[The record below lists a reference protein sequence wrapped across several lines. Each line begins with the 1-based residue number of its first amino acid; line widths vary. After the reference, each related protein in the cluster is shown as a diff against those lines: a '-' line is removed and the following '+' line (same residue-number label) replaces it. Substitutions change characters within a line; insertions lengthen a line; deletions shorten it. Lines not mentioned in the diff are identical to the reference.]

1 MIILDIET
9 SGLKP
14 EKNGVLSIG
23 AICFESPESIFYGE
37 CCLDPEDEIS
47 DDVLRINGF
56 SREEIT
62 DKNKQSQKI
71 LIERFFN
78 WIDLQKDRLF
88 AGHNVGSFDMHFLK
102 TKAEKYGIELKTRYR
117 TFDLCTAAQ
126 VRYFQIHEKFF
137 LDDFREN
144 AMNLANVLEFCGIPD
159 ERIRIEQSRGVTK
172 EGKTHNALEDCKLT
186 AECFSRL
193 LKGKILFP
201 EYSKFPVPDYLKN
214 DNL

>member
-14 EKNGVLSIG
+14 EKNAILSIG
-23 AICFESPESIFYGE
+23 AVCFEIPKSMFYGE

-47 DDVLRINGF
+47 DDALKVNGF

-62 DKNKQSQKI
+62 DKNKASQKD

-78 WIDLQKDRLF
+78 WINLQKDRLL
-88 AGHNVGSFDMHFLK
+88 AGQNIGSFDFNFLK

-117 TFDLCTAAQ
+117 TFDLCTVAQ
-126 VRYFQIHEKFF
+126 TRYFQIYGKFF
-137 LDDFREN
+137 LDEFGEN
-144 AMNLANVLEFCGIPD
+144 AMNLSNVMKLCGIID
-159 ERIRIEQSRGVTK
+159 ERIRIEQGKGITK
-172 EGKTHNALEDCKLT
+172 EGKSHNALEDCKLT

-193 LKGKILFP
+193 LKGKILFS
-201 EYSKFPVPDYLKN
+201 EYSKFPIPE
-214 DNL
+214 NLI